1 VVLKLSG
8 LDVSGKKFE
17 ALTATDDVSASGFS
31 TSCMVPLAR
40 DALVEVF
47 MRGAGER
54 YSKRARVVRID
65 WRDTSWQR
73 YGFQFIEKSNQW
85 AL

>member
-1 VVLKLSG
+1 
-8 LDVSGKKFE
+8 
-17 ALTATDDVSASGFS
+17 
-31 TSCMVPLAR
+31 MVPLAKE
-40 DALVEVF
+40 ALVEVF

-54 YSKRARVVRID
+54 YSGRARVARIE